1 MKEAVDRISKI
12 IEIIFLFNGIS
23 SKGTQNIVLGRNM
36 SYIVICISVL

>member
-12 IEIIFLFNGIS
+12 IEIISLFNEIS